1 MSQSAPFRN
10 LDALYDKVQVHSDRV
25 MDAYA
30 GKFKC
35 RKGCSDCCSSDR
47 SVSAVEYANAARV
60 LAELPE
66 KKRTRLQAQKPSK
79 KRCSMLLDGVC
90 SIYEA
95 RPLICRSHGLPL
107 VLERSKGRQMVDVC
121 PLNFTDGSLAKV
133 PPEDLLAQGTV
144 DSILVAVNALYCQE
158 EGGDPRKRRQLA
170 SLLES
175 SD

>member
-1 MSQSAPFRN
+1 MSDPYRN
-10 LDALYDKVQVHSDRV
+10 LRALYDKVQVHSDRV

-30 GKFKC
+30 GKFQC

-47 SVSAVEYANAARV
+47 SVSAVEYANVARV

-66 KKRTRLQAQKPSK
+66 KKRERLKSQPRSK
-79 KRCSMLLDGVC
+79 KRCSMLLDGQCAV
-90 SIYEA
+90 YEA

-107 VLERSKGRQMVDVC
+107 VLERSKGRQYVDVC
-121 PLNFTDGSLAKV
+121 PLNFSDGSLGSV

-158 EGGDPRKRRQLA
+158 EGGEPKKRRNLA
-170 SLLES
+170 SLLG
-175 SD
+175 